1 MRPSRRGLPPL
12 GAVVEEHPTE
22 RPWRRGRR
30 CIRAR
35 CVGDQHAGHAPRVLG
50 DHRLERSQRPPE
62 DRAGGSPVH
71 DPCLASARPHAQSEP
86 GNFAVLRHRLPPGW
100 RREPLHPCVGD
111 RCLCSHPAILSV
123 RFGRDLRGNPAW
135 GTPRTRRVTASRIAV
150 RSGPERCVQAPRRLQ
165 TLARSLPRTINGVL
179 RTRSFP
185 LPCGSWWFHTY
196 RTASAAR
203 ACALWRALRCPLA
216 ALRRLLVDGKQVCAS
231 NALPAYAS
239 SPASIQGLAGFL
251 IHRRPGRGG
260 ACSTRAAGR

>member
-22 RPWRRGRR
+22 RPWRQGRR
-30 CIRAR
+30 CIHAR

-86 GNFAVLRHRLPPGW
+86 GNFAVLRHRLPSGW

-135 GTPRTRRVTASRIAV
+135 GTPRTRRVTVSGRFGV
-150 RSGPERCVQAPRRLQ
+150 GRSGAFKRRAGCKPLRVRCREPSTECRAQGLPYFLRKLVVHTVHSRLFI
-165 TLARSLPRTINGVL
+165 ARM
-179 RTRSFP
+179 
-185 LPCGSWWFHTY
+185 
-196 RTASAAR
+196 
-203 ACALWRALRCPLA
+203 RALAGAALPVGRLA
-216 ALRRLLVDGKQVCAS
+216 A
-231 NALPAYAS
+231 S
-239 SPASIQGLAGFL
+239 SS
-251 IHRRPGRGG
+251 
-260 ACSTRAAGR
+260 